1 MKVKAVVALQGLAK
15 IFKKLP
21 LGGKITAIS
30 SLATLC
36 VAIHPVV
43 EEPGRLKTAING
55 IVERDGVVQ
64 YAYRTTITD
73 ELPKEYINT
82 SDDPKVTDVVI
93 LLREKGDDRLYFYRD
108 EPGKRYEDWHQAVW
122 DERKKDQRVSMII
135 SFLISMGLTIGSYPG
150 VIGRL
155 LDLVPK
161 KL

>member
-1 MKVKAVVALQGLAK
+1 MNVKAVVALQGLAK

-21 LGGKITAIS
+21 LWGKITAIS

-43 EEPGRLKTAING
+43 EEPGRMAYAING
-55 IVERDGVVQ
+55 IVERDGVVE
-64 YAYRTTITD
+64 YAHHTNFVD
-73 ELPKEYINT
+73 KLPDVYINT
-82 SDDPKVTDVVI
+82 TDDPKVTDMVI
-93 LLREKGDDRLYFYRD
+93 LLREKGDDRVYFYRD